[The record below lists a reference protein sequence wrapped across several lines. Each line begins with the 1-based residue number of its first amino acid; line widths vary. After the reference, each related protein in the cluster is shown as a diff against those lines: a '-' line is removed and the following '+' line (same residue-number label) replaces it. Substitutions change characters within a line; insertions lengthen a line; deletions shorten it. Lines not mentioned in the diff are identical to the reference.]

1 MLTKEPPQHHNG
13 VVTLQQYLSNAEMD
27 HRAFAK
33 SIGVS
38 AETVR
43 RYLKGERLPDKKRMS
58 RIALA
63 THGQVTAND
72 FFGLAA

>member
-1 MLTKEPPQHHNG
+1 
-13 VVTLQQYLSNAEMD
+13 MD

-43 RYLKGERLPDKKRMS
+43 RYLNGERIPDKKRMS